1 MDKIQGLVITHP
13 NMNYIKKKASYYT
26 NLKKTLMFAVRFLI
40 ALPLTSVLP
49 SKMCQTWGTNA
60 KANSTKKRQ
69 LNFYVRRL
77 QED

>member
-49 SKMCQTWGTNA
+49 SKMCQT
-60 KANSTKKRQ
+60 
-69 LNFYVRRL
+69 
-77 QED
+77 